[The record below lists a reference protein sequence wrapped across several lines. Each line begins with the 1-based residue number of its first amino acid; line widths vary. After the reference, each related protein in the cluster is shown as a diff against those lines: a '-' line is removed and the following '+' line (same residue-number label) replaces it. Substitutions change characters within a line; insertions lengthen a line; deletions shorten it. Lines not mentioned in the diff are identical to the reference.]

1 MVSFLRQAEANPSLR
16 TADGLC
22 GSIFSQISS
31 SIIALDKGI
40 VRQTTGHAH
49 ARSVLFFV
57 RGGTI
62 KTQNQMNGEIR
73 DREIRV
79 ISETGEMLGVMS
91 PREAMRLAEEADL
104 DLVKIS
110 PNAVPPVCKIMDYGK
125 FKFEQAKK
133 EKENRRNQ
141 KVVEIKEVQLSMTID
156 VGDLNVKA
164 KQATKFLG
172 EGNKVKVSIRLRG
185 RQMAHANLGRDVMN
199 NFFEGL
205 KEIAVIEKPI
215 NMEGRNIIMIL
226 APKKS

>member
-1 MVSFLRQAEANPSLR
+1 MGS
-16 TADGLC
+16 C
-22 GSIFSQISS
+22 GN
-31 SIIALDKGI
+31 K
-40 VRQTTGHAH
+40 TGHAH
-49 ARSVLFFV
+49 ARSVLIFV